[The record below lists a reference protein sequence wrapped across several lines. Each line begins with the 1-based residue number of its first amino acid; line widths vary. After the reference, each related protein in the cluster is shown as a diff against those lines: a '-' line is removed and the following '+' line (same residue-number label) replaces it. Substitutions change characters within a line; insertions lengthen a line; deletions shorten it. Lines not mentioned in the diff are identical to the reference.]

1 LYDDDCPHCK
11 GKHPT
16 AETDLPPGYMDD
28 LEKLRSSIIERAMKG
43 EDLDSL
49 LDLTVKTLSERVID
63 SYQVAAEFSTPDAEM
78 LTRLVR
84 DVWYFSGA
92 KNYQEM
98 RDLTLLLKDD
108 KGKLREFD
116 DFKEA
121 AEGVIDRYNESW
133 LKTEYNFAVSSSQSA
148 ARWVE
153 FEKEAS
159 IIPNLKYQT
168 VGDDHVRLSHQVLDG
183 IIRPVNDSFWI
194 THYPPNGWGC
204 RCEAVQSLDG
214 YGKVTPDH
222 NIPVVDIPKMFE
234 TNLAK
239 TGLIYPKNH
248 PYYNGVPKAEI
259 SKALAYLPP
268 KNTFID
274 IDFGNNVILD
284 IHPLHGDKELS
295 ANIDLTRLLK
305 RFDPK
310 AEIKLMPIISEKDM
324 NARRLYYPETYLKKY
339 PTRNAD
345 ILYNGKIFELENANG
360 SKSSIQNAIKNGK
373 KQADNIVIRI
383 PDSIDINQADQIIK
397 GQLNHYRDTEDLQV
411 WLVNSSEKLEYK
423 TNKSSNNRS

>member
-1 LYDDDCPHCK
+1 
-11 GKHPT
+11 
-16 AETDLPPGYMDD
+16 
-28 LEKLRSSIIERAMKG
+28 MKG

-49 LDLTVKTLSERVID
+49 LDLTVKTLSGRVID
-63 SYQVAAEFSTPDAEM
+63 SYQFAADFTTPDAEM

-84 DVWYFSGA
+84 DVWHFSAA

-108 KGKLREFD
+108 KGRLREFE
-116 DFKEA
+116 DFKKA
-121 AEGVIDRYNESW
+121 AEGVIDRYNEIW

-159 IIPNLKYQT
+159 VIPNLKYQT
-168 VGDDHVRLSHQVLDG
+168 VGDDHVRLAHQALDG

-204 RCEAVQSLDG
+204 RCEVVQSLEG
-214 YGKVTPDH
+214 YGKVTPD
-222 NIPVVDIPKMFE
+222 NDIPVVDIPKIFE

-284 IHPLHGDKELS
+284 IHPLHGDKELF
-295 ANIDLTRLLK
+295 ANIDLSRLLK
-305 RFDPK
+305 KLDPK

-324 NARRLYYPETYLKKY
+324 NARRLYYPESYLKKY

-345 ILYNGKIFELENANG
+345 TLYNGKAFELENANG

-383 PDSIDINQADQIIK
+383 PDSMDINQADQIVK
-397 GQLNHYRDTEDLQV
+397 GQLKHYQDKEDLQV
-411 WLVNSSEKLEYK
+411 WLINSSEKLEYK

>member
-1 LYDDDCPHCK
+1 
-11 GKHPT
+11 
-16 AETDLPPGYMDD
+16 M
-28 LEKLRSSIIERAMKG
+28 IERAMKG
-43 EDLDSL
+43 EDLDML
-49 LDLTVKTLSERVID
+49 LDLTVKTLSDRVID
-63 SYQVAAEFSTPDAEM
+63 SYQVAADFNTPDAEM

-84 DVWYFSGA
+84 DTWHFSGA

-121 AEGVIDRYNESW
+121 AEGIIEKYNETW

-148 ARWVE
+148 ARWTE
-153 FEKEAS
+153 FENEAD

-168 VGDDHVRLSHQVLDG
+168 VGDDHVRASHQVLDG

-204 RCEAVQSLDG
+204 RCEAVQSLEG
-214 YGKVTPDH
+214 YGKVTRDK
-222 NIPVVDIPKMFE
+222 DIPAIDIPDMFK

-248 PYYNGVPKAEI
+248 PYYIGVPKAEI

-274 IDFGNNVILD
+274 IDFGDKVILD

-295 ANIDLTRLLK
+295 ANIDLSRVLK
-305 RFDPK
+305 KFDPK

-324 NARRLYYPETYLKKY
+324 NARKLYYPESYLKKF
-339 PTRNAD
+339 PTKNAD
-345 ILYNGKIFELENANG
+345 TLYNGMAYEFENANG
-360 SKSSIQNAIKNGK
+360 RKSSIQNAIKNGK

-383 PDSIDINQADQIIK
+383 PDGIDINLADQIVK
-397 GQLNHYRDTEDLQV
+397 GQLKHYQDKEDLQV

>member
-1 LYDDDCPHCK
+1 
-11 GKHPT
+11 
-16 AETDLPPGYMDD
+16 
-28 LEKLRSSIIERAMKG
+28 MKG
-43 EDLDSL
+43 EDLNSL
-49 LDLTVKTLSERVID
+49 LDLTVKTLSDRVID
-63 SYQVAAEFSTPDAEM
+63 SYQVSADFTTPDAEM

-84 DVWYFSGA
+84 DVWHFSGA

-98 RDLTLLLKDD
+98 RDLTLLLKND
-108 KGKLREFD
+108 KGQLRDFD

-121 AEGVIDRYNESW
+121 VGSVIDRYNEKW

-159 IIPNLKYQT
+159 VIPNLKYQT
-168 VGDDHVRLSHQVLDG
+168 VGDDHVRLAHQVLDG

-204 RCEAVQSLDG
+204 RCEVVQSLEG
-214 YGKVTPDH
+214 YGMVTPNKD
-222 NIPVVDIPKMFE
+222 IPVVDIPPMFK

-248 PYYNGVPKAEI
+248 PYYIGVPKAEI

-268 KNTFID
+268 KNTFIN

-284 IHPLHGDKELS
+284 IHPLHGDKELYK
-295 ANIDLTRLLK
+295 NIDLSRLLK
-305 RFDPK
+305 KFDNK
-310 AEIKLMPIISEKDM
+310 VEIRLMPIISEKDM
-324 NARRLYYPETYLKKY
+324 NARRLYYPEAYLKKY

-345 ILYNGKIFELENANG
+345 ALYNGRAFEFENANG

-373 KQADNIVIRI
+373 KQADHIIIQI
-383 PDSIDINQADQIIK
+383 PDHIDINQADQIVK
-397 GQLNHYRDTEDLQV
+397 GQLNHYKNKEDLQV
-411 WLVNSSEKLEYK
+411 WLVNSTKKLEYK

>member
-1 LYDDDCPHCK
+1 
-11 GKHPT
+11 
-16 AETDLPPGYMDD
+16 
-28 LEKLRSSIIERAMKG
+28 MKG
-43 EDLDSL
+43 EDLDNL

-63 SYQVAAEFSTPDAEM
+63 SYQVAADFTTPDAEM

-84 DVWYFSGA
+84 DVWHFSGA

-121 AEGVIDRYNESW
+121 AKGVIDRYNEAW

-168 VGDDHVRLSHQVLDG
+168 VGDDHVRLAHQVLDG

-204 RCEAVQSLDG
+204 RCEAVQSLEG
-214 YGKVTPDH
+214 YGKVTPDQ

-284 IHPLHGDKELS
+284 IHPLHGDKELT

-305 RFDPK
+305 KFDPK

-324 NARRLYYPETYLKKY
+324 NARRLYYPESYLKKY

-345 ILYNGKIFELENANG
+345 TLYNGKAFELENANG

-383 PDSIDINQADQIIK
+383 PDSIDINQADQIVK
-397 GQLNHYRDTEDLQV
+397 GQLKHYQDKENLQV
-411 WLVNSSEKLEYK
+411 WLVNSSEKIEYK

>member
-1 LYDDDCPHCK
+1 
-11 GKHPT
+11 
-16 AETDLPPGYMDD
+16 M
-28 LEKLRSSIIERAMKG
+28 IERAMKG
-43 EDLDSL
+43 EDLNML
-49 LDLTVKTLSERVID
+49 LDLTVKTLSDRVID
-63 SYQVAAEFSTPDAEM
+63 SYQVNADFSTPDAEM

-84 DVWYFSGA
+84 DVWHFSGA

-98 RDLTLLLKDD
+98 RDLTLLLKDE
-108 KGKLREFD
+108 KGKLREFS
-116 DFKEA
+116 DFKDA
-121 AEGVIDRYNESW
+121 AEGLIDKYNEDW
-133 LKTEYNFAVSSSQSA
+133 LKTEYNFAVSASQSA
-148 ARWVE
+148 ARWTE
-153 FEKEAS
+153 FEKEADV
-159 IIPNLKYQT
+159 IPNLKYQT

-204 RCEAVQSLDG
+204 RCEAVQSLEG
-214 YGKVTPDH
+214 YGKVTKDK
-222 NIPVVDIPKMFE
+222 DIPLIHIPDMFK

-248 PYYNGVPKAEI
+248 PYYVGVPKAEI
-259 SKALAYLPP
+259 NKALAYLPP

-295 ANIDLTRLLK
+295 ANIDLSRLLK

-310 AEIKLMPIISEKDM
+310 AEIKLMPIISENDM
-324 NARRLYYPETYLKKY
+324 NARKLFYPENYLKKY

-345 ILYNGKIFELENANG
+345 TLYNGKAVEFENANG

-383 PDSIDINQADQIIK
+383 PDNIDINQADQIIK
-397 GQLNHYRDTEDLQV
+397 GQLKHYQDKEDLQV
-411 WLVNSSEKLEYK
+411 WLVNSREKLEYK